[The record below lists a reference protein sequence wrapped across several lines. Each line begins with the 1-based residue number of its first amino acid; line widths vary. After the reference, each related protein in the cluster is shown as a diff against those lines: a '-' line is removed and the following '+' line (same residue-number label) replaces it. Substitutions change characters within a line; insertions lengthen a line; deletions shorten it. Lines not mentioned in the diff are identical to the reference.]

1 MVHRGTP
8 RQTEDVFRPMF
19 KWSFTRLHEP
29 DPSTP
34 SWRHDTSA
42 PTPSASAW
50 PALVAPEAGAICE
63 SLWRWH
69 KGEAEPEPEAVDTAA
84 LGALVLAPPRDGD
97 EALRM
102 GASQDCR

>member
-8 RQTEDVFRPMF
+8 RQTEDMFRPMF

-29 DPSTP
+29 DTP

-42 PTPSASAW
+42 PTPLASAW

-102 GASQDCR
+102 GASQDRR